1 MPRHLP
7 REPIGTT
14 IGEFTL
20 LNYVETGDRPKGQ
33 SPYAMVKCSC
43 GVEKVASWKAIRSG
57 RIKTCGHS
65 KGRGGKYKV
74 SDENGKTKV
83 IYNRWGN
90 LKQRF
95 NNKKS
100 KQYQQFEE
108 NDIKLEWKD
117 YPSFYD
123 DMNESFGQLSKNH
136 EQKDIVLYRN
146 DETKNFNKDNCYWGT
161 KKVVYPIVIDGKEY
175 DAIEEIS
182 KEYDIPESTIINRMY
197 VFGYKGR
204 QIVD

>member
-7 REPIGTT
+7 REPIGTK
-14 IGEFTL
+14 IGSFTL
-20 LNYVETGDRPKGQ
+20 LEYVETGDRPKGS

-57 RIKTCGHS
+57 AIKTCGHS
-65 KGRGGKYKV
+65 KGRGGKYKAN
-74 SDENGKTKV
+74 DENGKTKV

-90 LKQRF
+90 LKKRF
-95 NNKKS
+95 QNKDS
-100 KQYQQFEE
+100 KQYAEFQEKE
-108 NDIKLEWKD
+108 IKLEWED

-123 DMNESFGQLSKNH
+123 DMYESFQDVAKNQD
-136 EQKDIVLYRN
+136 EKDIVLYRYDN
-146 DETKNFNKDNCYWGT
+146 DKSFNKDNCYWGT
-161 KKVVYPIVIDGKEY
+161 KKVVYPVVIDGKEF
-175 DAIEEIS
+175 DGTDEIS
-182 KEYDIPESTIINRMY
+182 KEYDIPESTVINRMY